1 MLSDSQRDEVM
12 KKASAW
18 ALTYHW
24 VAVRQLVEEFIV
36 RNTMFQIRRNTILY
50 VALGFV
56 LCLVISAAM
65 TGLVYLAAN
74 AVPNSHTPA
83 LMAVGHFA
91 VVSAAFLL
99 VSFGLIMR
107 RPFAIVAT
115 NLRKDE
121 WNRFA
126 TLQVGDAIAE
136 QVTRDKVQ
144 IIINRDRARAAGG

>member
-1 MLSDSQRDEVM
+1 
-12 KKASAW
+12 
-18 ALTYHW
+18 
-24 VAVRQLVEEFIV
+24 
-36 RNTMFQIRRNTILY
+36 
-50 VALGFV
+50 
-56 LCLVISAAM
+56 
-65 TGLVYLAAN
+65 
-74 AVPNSHTPA
+74 
-83 LMAVGHFA
+83 MAVGHFA
-91 VVSAAFLL
+91 IVSAAFLL
-99 VSFGLIMR
+99 LAFGLVMR